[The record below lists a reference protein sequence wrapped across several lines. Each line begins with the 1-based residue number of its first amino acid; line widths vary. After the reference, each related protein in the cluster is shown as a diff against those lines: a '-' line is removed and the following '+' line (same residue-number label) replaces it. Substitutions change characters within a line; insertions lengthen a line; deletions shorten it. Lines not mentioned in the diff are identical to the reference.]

1 VLVLHHFRI
10 FFNVNMMRLAV
21 LLSFDVMGSSL
32 FSRIPVLG
40 ALWRVS
46 VVGKDMAARVRH

>member
-40 ALWRVS
+40 ALLRVS